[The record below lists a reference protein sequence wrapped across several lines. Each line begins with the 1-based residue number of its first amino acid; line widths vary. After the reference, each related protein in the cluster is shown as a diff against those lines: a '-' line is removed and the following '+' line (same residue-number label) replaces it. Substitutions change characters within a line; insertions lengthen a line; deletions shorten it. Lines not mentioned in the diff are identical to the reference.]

1 MKNIL
6 SLFILILFF
15 GPNMLKADSIEDA
28 NLSQY
33 QKSWNRL
40 MPRQS
45 KLQFA
50 GSMGMFSAGPGWFYG
65 KKNQWETDWL
75 IGFIPVFEGRK
86 GHITTTIKQTYT
98 PFRFRLNDRL
108 LFEPLTAGIYINKI
122 FGEYFWSRLPEKYPE
137 KYYFWA
143 VNTRFH
149 VFLGQSFALPLSE
162 RMPEKRIAFFYELNT
177 NDLFFI
183 SAFGNKTI
191 KINDI
196 LSLSFGIRYRMF

>member
-1 MKNIL
+1 MKKIS
-6 SLFILILFF
+6 SLFLVILVF
-15 GPNMLKADSIEDA
+15 GTNPLLADSLSDKK
-28 NLSQY
+28 LSQY
-33 QKSWNRL
+33 QRSWNRL
-40 MPRQS
+40 IPRQS

-50 GSMGMFSAGPGWFYG
+50 GSMGMFSVGPGWFYG

-98 PFRFRLNDRL
+98 PFRVQLNDRL

-149 VFLGQSFALPLSE
+149 VFLGQSFSLLLSE
-162 RMPEKRIAFFYELNT
+162 RVPEKKIAFFYELNT
-177 NDLFFI
+177 NDLYVI

-191 KINDI
+191 GFNDI
-196 LSLSFGIRYRMF
+196 LGLSFGIRYRMF